1 MLLLHTLTLLDR
13 YKVPPKVLV
22 GIIQQSRTD
31 EEFNSKIAQYVKDA
45 SAFNREWRLAG
56 VNQNKLSIWDRLLT
70 TYFYQEIASKI
81 ASVLR
86 YSRDEV
92 SNNVDGCSTVI
103 HLVATELSESD
114 FSLGTNLAANIQ
126 KSTETIILNSRK
138 EYATKFS
145 VRLADPNVQ
154 TALLGDSVDHSIVFD
169 NSDQALANVPASEV
183 RCLLSDI
190 YETKSMYYIN
200 SELTTRTQYSIYE
213 SFVKAYFEHQ
223 MESLNEEL
231 RGYATIKMEEMSS
244 VKFKKLDE
252 LMRAVLTDFILPGVT
267 LDNVYEL
274 QKVVANHVQTHR
286 VTNAAPPFVQKE
298 IKREEYPNAVG
309 NFHNRFTFSSE
320 SAANQFH
327 KLISAFIALSKLY
340 RYIVLAGKQPYDI
353 SIDTF
358 MYDDP
363 SMKFTSL
370 KDLVYYSDV
379 YSEVRAK
386 YNITEDFSML
396 ANVTAP
402 RNQAAEIL
410 ANRKEISLNSLIRT
424 TQEIREGE
432 SGYVYLAQ
440 YDRKLDLFTSVT
452 LLGQGKNPLY
462 ALFPR
467 DEILDEDVIIDDMEP
482 FFTELFGSEV
492 ARYSQFRLESDTMQN
507 LLEVSEGDL
516 KTFLSD
522 LLNFDAIKQEKIFSA
537 LGYFLD
543 DFSDMLNSHMRRY
556 AGCSV
561 SQVELSTIIL
571 KADLLK
577 NLRGDRQD
585 YANVDKVASILLSRY
600 DEEITS
606 DDIHEFFQR
615 DCQNDS
621 FSRLLEVVKQNIFKN
636 IGSTYKDADL
646 YLFNLQDVGKQ
657 LCLTGSSLLKALNN
671 VTDVPDLE
679 RFRKRFADARKNEH
693 GYFVDESGN
702 LRYSRTR
709 NNKTGFL
716 HSQGV
721 YVFLDGETEPWE

>member
-22 GIIQQSRTD
+22 GIIQQSKTE
-31 EEFNSKIAQYVKDA
+31 EEFNVKIAPYLKDTNEYNKA
-45 SAFNREWRLAG
+45 WRLAG
-56 VNQNKLSIWDRLLT
+56 VNQNKLSLWDTLLK

-81 ASVLR
+81 ASIFR
-86 YSRDEV
+86 YSRDAV

-103 HLVATELSESD
+103 HFVATELSESD
-114 FSLGTNLAANIQ
+114 FTLGVNLSANIQ
-126 KSTETIILNSRK
+126 KFTENVILNSRK
-138 EYATKFS
+138 EYAAKFS

-154 TALLGDSVDHSIVFD
+154 TALLGDSAEHSIVYN

-183 RCLLSDI
+183 RCILSDI

-200 SELTTRTQYSIYE
+200 SERTTRTQYSIYE

-223 MESLNEEL
+223 MESLNVEL
-231 RGYATIKMEEMSS
+231 RGYASIKMEA
-244 VKFKKLDE
+244 VDTPKFKKLDD

-274 QKVVANHVQTHR
+274 QKVVAIHVQTHR

-298 IKREEYPNAVG
+298 IKSGEHPTAVG
-309 NFHNRFTFSSE
+309 NFNNKFTFSGD

-327 KLISAFIALSKLY
+327 KLISAFIALSTLY

-370 KDLVYYSDV
+370 RDLVHHSDV

-386 YNITEDFSML
+386 YNITESLSML
-396 ANVTAP
+396 SSITAP

-424 TQEIREGE
+424 TEEVRSGE
-432 SGYVYLAQ
+432 SGYIYLSQ
-440 YDRKLDLFTSVT
+440 YGVKFNLFVATK

-467 DEILDEDVIIDDMEP
+467 EEILDEDVIIDDMEP
-482 FFTELFGSEV
+482 YFTELFGPEV
-492 ARYSQFRLESDTMQN
+492 GQYSQFIFEAGTMQN
-507 LLEVSEGDL
+507 LLEASTGEL
-516 KTFLSD
+516 ETFLTD
-522 LLNFDAIKQEKIFSA
+522 LCGFDVVKQEKIFSS
-537 LGYFLD
+537 LNYFLD
-543 DFSDMLNSHMRRY
+543 DFSNLLDSHERRY
-556 AGCSV
+556 TGCSV

-571 KADLLK
+571 KSDLFK

-585 YANVDKVASILLSRY
+585 YANVDKVASTLLGLY
-600 DEEITS
+600 DEEITES
-606 DDIHEFFQR
+606 DIHEFFKR

-646 YLFNLQDVGKQ
+646 HLYNLQDVGRQ
-657 LCLTGSSLLKALNN
+657 LCLTGRALLKALNS

-679 RFRKRFADARKNEH
+679 RFRKRYADVRKNEH
-693 GYFVDESGN
+693 GYFIEDSGS
-702 LRYSRTR
+702 LRYTRTK

>member
-1 MLLLHTLTLLDR
+1 VLLLHTLTLLDR
-13 YKVPPKVLV
+13 YKVLPKVLV

-31 EEFNSKIAQYVKDA
+31 EEFNSKIAQYVKDT
-45 SAFNREWRLAG
+45 SAFNKEWRLAG

-114 FSLGTNLAANIQ
+114 FALGTNLAANIQ
-126 KSTETIILNSRK
+126 KITETIILNSRK

-267 LDNVYEL
+267 LENVYEL
-274 QKVVANHVQTHR
+274 QKIVAIHVQTHR

-298 IKREEYPNAVG
+298 IKSEEHPNAVG
-309 NFHNRFTFSSE
+309 NFHNKFTFSSE

-370 KDLVYYSDV
+370 KDLVYHSDV
-379 YSEVRAK
+379 YSEVRSK

-396 ANVTAP
+396 ANVTAT

-440 YDRKLDLFTSVT
+440 YDKKLDLFTAVT
-452 LLGQGKNPLY
+452 LLGKGKNPLY

-467 DEILDEDVIIDDMEP
+467 DEILDADVIIDDIEP

-492 ARYSQFRLESDTMQN
+492 ARYSQFRLEPDTMQN
-507 LLEVSEGDL
+507 LLEVSDGDL

-522 LLNFDAIKQEKIFSA
+522 LLSFDAVKQEKIFSA

-600 DEEITS
+600 DEEITAE
-606 DDIHEFFQR
+606 DIHAFFQR

-679 RFRKRFADARKNEH
+679 RFRKRFADVRKNEY
-693 GYFVDESGN
+693 GYFIDESGN
-702 LRYSRTR
+702 LRSTRTR